1 MRLIL
6 LGPPGAGKGTQ
17 AKVLIDSYGIPQL
30 STGDIL
36 RSAIAAKTPMGL
48 AAKEVM
54 DRGDLVSDEIVN
66 GIVSE
71 RLDQEDCK
79 PGFILDGFPR
89 TIPQAQA
96 LDGLLAEFNGRVN
109 VVLYIQVQPEV
120 LLARLAGRWICRAPE
135 QHTYHTLFNPP
146 KKPGVCDID
155 GTELYQRADDTAE
168 VQSRRIKVFF
178 EQTAPLIDYFRQRG
192 LLAEI
197 DGEQPIANV
206 TAGMLAA
213 VEAALHSEAPKA

>member
-6 LGPPGAGKGTQ
+6 QGPPGAGKGTQ

-48 AAKEVM
+48 AAKEIM

-79 PGFILDGFPR
+79 AGFVLDGFPR
-89 TIPQAQA
+89 TIPQAESLEGMLADKDMA
-96 LDGLLAEFNGRVN
+96 LDAVIEITADPDVLVQRIAKRARESGIARGDDNEDVLRNRLN
-109 VVLYIQVQPEV
+109 VY
-120 LLARLAGRWICRAPE
+120 R
-135 QHTYHTLFNPP
+135 
-146 KKPGVCDID
+146 
-155 GTELYQRADDTAE
+155 
-168 VQSRRIKVFF
+168 
-178 EQTAPLIDYFRQRG
+178 EQTAPLVEFYRGKG
-192 LLAEI
+192 LLKTV
-197 DGEQPIANV
+197 DGMLPVDEV
-206 TAGMLAA
+206 TAAIRRA
-213 VEAALHSEAPKA
+213 VHN